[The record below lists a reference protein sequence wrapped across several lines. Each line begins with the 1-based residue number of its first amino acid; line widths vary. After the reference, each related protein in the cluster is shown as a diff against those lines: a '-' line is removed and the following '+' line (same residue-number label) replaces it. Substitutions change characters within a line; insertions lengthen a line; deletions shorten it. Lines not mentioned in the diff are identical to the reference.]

1 MKNIER
7 RMRIKAI
14 ICWSLAL
21 VFLSGIIA
29 FQAIYLQPEIIDVLF
44 TFVVFMVAFGVR
56 GIYQETKDTM
66 LSEMGPVELDN
77 LKAQIEQ
84 VLKVRGKE

>member
-1 MKNIER
+1 MKNIEH

-21 VFLSGIIA
+21 IFLAGILA
-29 FQAIYLQPEIIDVLF
+29 FQSLYLQPDTIDILF
-44 TFVVFMVAFGVR
+44 TFVVFMIAYGVR

-66 LSEMGPVELDN
+66 LAEMGPVELAN

-84 VLKVRGKE
+84 CLEAREG